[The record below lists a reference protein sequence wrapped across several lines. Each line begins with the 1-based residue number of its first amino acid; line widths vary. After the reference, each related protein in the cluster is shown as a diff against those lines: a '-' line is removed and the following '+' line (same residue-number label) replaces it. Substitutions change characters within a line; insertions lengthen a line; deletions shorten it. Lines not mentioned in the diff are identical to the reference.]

1 VQCQEKFISTVG
13 ACFPDVYKPTTF
25 GSSKLIAFKK
35 PAVVEYSIVPSLA
48 TAWNIKYF
56 KSLPALL

>member
-1 VQCQEKFISTVG
+1 MYIN
-13 ACFPDVYKPTTF
+13 PTTV

-35 PAVVEYSIVPSLA
+35 PGVVEYSIVPSLA

-56 KSLPALL
+56 KFLSALF